1 MKMIQ
6 LLQLKIIKR
15 GIVIHMNFSVE
26 TLVKNIHSKSLSPV
40 EVMEY
45 YLKQIDASNERVNA
59 MVTINP
65 NAMDEAKQAE
75 QDVLQGKE
83 LGPLHGVPIAIK
95 DLTPTKGIKTSFGT
109 KVFEDHVPD
118 RDATIVE
125 RLKAA
130 GAIIIGKTNT
140 PDFGHKG
147 TTDNL
152 LFGATKNPWN
162 LDKTAGGSSGGSAA
176 AVAAN
181 MVPFAEGSDGGG
193 SVRIPASFCGVFG
206 FKPSYGRIPMDNSLL
221 NVFGSNNPF
230 VNHGPLTRTV
240 RDAALFVD
248 VTQGPSVTDPFSL
261 PEFDEAL
268 IRQIEGDLNGVKIAY
283 TRDFGMYTVDREV
296 LNVMDEQVKN
306 WKNLGAEVEEVTMD
320 FGMTLHQ
327 FLGFFKNTWYAK
339 AAAGGAT
346 MLRDVPELLTP
357 SYHTMIQRG
366 FDVSTSEYIG
376 YQQQRTVVWREL
388 QKHFE
393 TYDLILSPTLAV
405 PAFNYE
411 LLGPEEIEGKKI
423 EADSDWMMT
432 HMYNMTGLP
441 AASIPAGQTKSGLPI
456 GMQLAGNRFGDGL
469 VLRASHAYEKLTGGF
484 PAVKI

>member
-1 MKMIQ
+1 MLANYAVDDLAK
-6 LLQLKIIKR
+6 KIKTR
-15 GIVIHMNFSVE
+15 D
-26 TLVKNIHSKSLSPV
+26 LSPI
-40 EVMEY
+40 EVMKY
-45 YLKQIDASNERVNA
+45 YINQIEKHNSQVNA
-59 MVTINP
+59 FVTLNP
-65 NAMDEAKQAE
+65 NVMDESRQAE
-75 QDVLQGKE
+75 QDVMEGKS
-83 LGPLHGVPIAIK
+83 LGVLHGVPVGIK
-95 DLTPTKGIKTSFGT
+95 DLTPTKGIRTTFGT
-109 KVFEDHVPD
+109 KVFADHVPD

-176 AVAAN
+176 AVAAG

-193 SVRIPASFCGVFG
+193 SVRIPASFCGVYG
-206 FKPSYGRIPMDNSLL
+206 FKPSYGRIPMDNSLV
-221 NVFGSNNPF
+221 NAFGTNNPF

-248 VTQGPSVTDPFSL
+248 ATQGLSTTDPFSV
-261 PEFDEAL
+261 PRFDRAL
-268 IRQIEGDLNGVKIAY
+268 VDQLEGSLAGVKIAY
-283 TRDFGMYTVDREV
+283 TKDFGMYTVDKEV
-296 LNVMDEQVKN
+296 LQVIDQQVKR
-306 WKNLGAEVEEVTMD
+306 LQEVGAEVEEVSMD

-327 FLGFFKNTWYAK
+327 FLGFFKNTWYASASAGS
-339 AAAGGAT
+339 AA
-346 MLRDVPELLTP
+346 MLRDYPELLTP
-357 SYHTMIQRG
+357 SYHTMIERG

-376 YQQQRTVVWREL
+376 YQKKRTVVWREL

-393 TYDLILSPTLAV
+393 TFDLVMSPSLSI
-405 PAFNYE
+405 PAFDYQ

-432 HMYNMTGLP
+432 HIYNMTGLP
-441 AASIPAGQTKSGLPI
+441 AASIPAGFTKGGLPI
-456 GMQLAGNRFGDGL
+456 GMQLAGNRFDDGL
-469 VLRASHAYEKLTGGF
+469 VLRVSHAYEKLIGGF
-484 PAVKI
+484 PFAK